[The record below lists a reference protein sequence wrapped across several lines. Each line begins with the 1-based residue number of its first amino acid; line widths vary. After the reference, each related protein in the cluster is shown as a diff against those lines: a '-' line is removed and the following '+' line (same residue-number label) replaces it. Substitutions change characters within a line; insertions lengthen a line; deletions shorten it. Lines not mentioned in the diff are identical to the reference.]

1 MLLAEVCHVK
11 GVTDGPPPEYDW
23 EIYLKETARKIIE
36 QQTPSQVLLVRSR
49 LYELLVRLIP
59 PNIIFQVRSFH
70 GIFRVNRFSA
80 TILRTEQGLRRFW
93 NESTFS
99 KGKNFADFSH
109 LKFIYFF
116 RWQQN
121 LSTGAIWDQNQFII
135 LKHFSLDS
143 WLILNRSMTSSLM
156 ISMMMIFKMMFLEE
170 FSKIKLELPYK

>member
-59 PNIIFQVRSFH
+59 PNIIFQVRSFL

-99 KGKNFADFSH
+99 KGKNFADFFRIWNSSIFQVAAEFEHRCNLGSKPIYH
-109 LKFIYFF
+109 LEAFF
-116 RWQQN
+116 TRFMADFKSFN
-121 LSTGAIWDQNQFII
+121 DQFTDD
-135 LKHFSLDS
+135 FDDDD
-143 WLILNRSMTSSLM
+143 
-156 ISMMMIFKMMFLEE
+156 F
-170 FSKIKLELPYK
+170 